1 MNVIRHLFS
10 LLFSLSFG
18 FTQIEKINY
27 MYHSGYFFDETPSII
42 KVNLDSQDE
51 VSGNLDFEFI
61 MSNSFLFDVSNDQ
74 SHILLCEYNDEENG
88 INFSDLPPLIL
99 YNHIEK
105 DTLIDHAYNAKFTS
119 DDDIIIYMQI
129 DSIISPLNP
138 GGDGYISRIMSY
150 SINSQ
155 ESSLIADSV
164 SGVEFLMSHDKSKI
178 LFFVGVPSSEDA
190 RIIIHDLNFN
200 VSDTLNY
207 NSGFPPIFNSIAYNS
222 FFWGKDNNLYIP
234 SLYYPEADD
243 STLAIYKL
251 DVSQNPEAPSLY
263 YAFEDFV
270 GGYVLPYADH
280 NVNKFVITA
289 AQTGQSTGMY
299 SFDVS
304 TGELDLIHGWY
315 NPYVIPTMHT
325 WSADSS
331 KFILG
336 MFGFMGLQLG
346 LSVYDIETNSFNGS
360 GAYFPR
366 FSRNYGHNICTFD
379 VPVDS
384 ILSDFSLSY
393 PGNLDTL
400 YFSQSSVN
408 DSTTFAWEESHS
420 PINENVNYTFSFW
433 YSEYLD
439 ILGYARS
446 TLYETTTNTNQI
458 TFLNSL
464 ILDIYEDAYLQP
476 DFVTFGWSVRASNG
490 VNLGNDLWEHAFLG
504 ISAGHFQAQSNAEL
518 ANAVSIWISDNNS
531 ALSLYGH
538 INTWD
543 VSQVTNMSGL
553 FANHTNFNDIISDW
567 DVSSV
572 TSMKQMFGGAERF
585 NQNIDA
591 WDVSAVTNM
600 EQMFFNAD
608 SFDQNISMWDVSN
621 VDSMDHIFNM
631 ITNNLSHDNKCAIH
645 NSWVEKTTAW
655 IYNWSIFCSLSNN
668 LIDDIPK
675 TFVLHQNYPNPFNPI
690 TKISYELPIKS
701 DVSISIYDVK
711 GRYIKSFIMNEQEA
725 GQRSVYWNATNDFG
739 QAVSAGMYIYTI
751 QAGDFRQIK
760 KMVLLK

>member
-1 MNVIRHLFS
+1 MKHLFS
-10 LLFSLSFG
+10 LVFFLSLG

-51 VSGNLDFEFI
+51 VSGNLEFELM
-61 MSNSFLFDVSNDQ
+61 MSNSFLFDVSEDQ

-99 YNHIEK
+99 YDHVEK
-105 DTLIDHAYNAKFTS
+105 DTLIDNAYNAKFTS
-119 DDDIIIYMQI
+119 NDDIILYIQI

-150 SINSQ
+150 SLNSQ

-164 SGVEFLMSHDKSKI
+164 SGVEFLMSHDKNKI
-178 LFFVGVPSSEDA
+178 LFFVGVPSSDDA

-251 DVSQNPEAPSLY
+251 DVSQNPEYPSLY
-263 YAFEDFV
+263 HSFDDFV
-270 GGYVLPYADH
+270 GGSVLPYSDH
-280 NVNKFVITA
+280 NVNKFVINA
-289 AQTGQSTGMY
+289 AQTGQGTGMY

-346 LSVYDIETNSFNGS
+346 LSVYDTETNSFNGS

-379 VPVDS
+379 IPVDS
-384 ILSDFSLSY
+384 ILSGFSLSY
-393 PGNLDTL
+393 PVNLDTL

-439 ILGYARS
+439 ILGYTRNI
-446 TLYETTTNTNQI
+446 LYETTTNTNQI

-464 ILDIYEDAYLQP
+464 ILDFYENAYLQL
-476 DFVTFGWSVRASNG
+476 DFGTFGWSIRASDG
-490 VNLGNDLWEHAFLG
+490 VNLGNDIWEHAFLS
-504 ISAGHFQAQSNAEL
+504 ISAGHFQAQSDVEL
-518 ANAVSIWISDNNS
+518 ANAVDIWISDNSS

-543 VSQVTNMSGL
+543 VSLVTNMSGL
-553 FANHTNFNDIISDW
+553 FANQISFNDNISDW

-572 TSMKQMFGGAERF
+572 ASMKQMFGGAEQF

-608 SFDQNISMWDVSN
+608 SFDQNISIWDVSN

-631 ITNNLSHDNKCAIH
+631 ITNNLSYDNKCAIH

-655 IYNWSIFCSLSNN
+655 IYNWSLFCSLNN
-668 LIDDIPK
+668 NQTNGVPEI
-675 TFVLHQNYPNPFNPI
+675 FALHQNYPNPFNPI
-690 TKISYELPIKS
+690 TSLHYDLPEHGLIN
-701 DVSISIYDVK
+701 ISIYDMMGRLVK
-711 GRYIKSFIMNEQEA
+711 TLVNSSQTVGYKSVQ
-725 GQRSVYWNATNDFG
+725 WNATNDRNEP
-739 QAVSAGMYIYTI
+739 VSAGLYLYTI
-751 QAGDFRQIK
+751 QAGEFRQTK